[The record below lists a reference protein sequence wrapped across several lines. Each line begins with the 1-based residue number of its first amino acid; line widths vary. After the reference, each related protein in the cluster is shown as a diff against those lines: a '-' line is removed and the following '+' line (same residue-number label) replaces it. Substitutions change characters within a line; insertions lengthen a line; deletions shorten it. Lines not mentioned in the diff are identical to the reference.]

1 MYSTRVGIHFIDI
14 NAHNGKEKGF
24 FAFLSSVAGNLY
36 TNVHFIY
43 AVEFKMISLLYIALY
58 VYYNQDTFG
67 YVTVR

>member
-1 MYSTRVGIHFIDI
+1 ME
-14 NAHNGKEKGF
+14 KKKGF

-43 AVEFKMISLLYIALY
+43 AVELKMISPIALY